1 MKLYNT
7 KSRQIEELN
16 PVNAP
21 AVTFYSCGPTVYD
34 FTHLGHLRTF
44 TNNDL
49 LKRSLTMLGY
59 KVNHV
64 MNITDVGHLTG
75 DTDEGEDKL
84 EKGAK
89 KTGKTVW
96 EVAEFYTEQFISSLE
111 AANII
116 EPDQLPKATDHI
128 QEMIELI
135 KKLEEKGFTYKTEEA
150 IYFDI
155 SKFSSYGQ
163 LSGQKIE
170 DKLQGVRD
178 EVHSDVNK
186 KHPADFALWFFTVGR
201 FADHVMHWP
210 SPYGDGFPGW
220 HIECSAMSMK
230 YLGETIDIHAGGIDH
245 IPVHHEN
252 EIAQS
257 EAATGKPF
265 VQIWFHSAFLNVEGQ
280 KMSKSLG
287 NFYRIEDLEEKGV
300 SAMALRYLYLQTHYH
315 QSMNFTFESAK
326 AATSALN
333 NLKEM
338 ILSLKNQPQRTVL
351 SSDKLGQL
359 EEYRQQ
365 FLSALQNDLQI
376 PQALAVMWSMLKS
389 NIPSEDK
396 YDLAIEFDEVLGLGI
411 SKFEAEEIPQEIINL
426 ATNRLEARKEKD
438 FEKSD
443 ELKKQ
448 IQGKGYS
455 VEDTSE
461 GFSLKKLLNS

>member
-1 MKLYNT
+1 MKIFNT
-7 KSRQIEELN
+7 FSRNIQELSPQN
-16 PVNAP
+16 PPV
-21 AVTFYSCGPTVYD
+21 VTFYACGPTVYD
-34 FTHLGHLRTF
+34 HTHLGHLRTF

-49 LKRSLTMLGY
+49 LKRALTMLGY
-59 KVNHV
+59 KIHHV

-84 EKGAK
+84 EKGALK
-89 KTGKTVW
+89 AGKTVW
-96 EVAEFYTEQFISSLE
+96 EVADYYTKQFIFSLKE
-111 AANII
+111 LNII
-116 EPDQLPKATDHI
+116 ESDELPKATDHI
-128 QEMIELI
+128 QDMITLI

-155 SKFSSYGQ
+155 SKFTDYGK

-170 DKLQGVRD
+170 DKIQKSRD
-178 EVHSDVNK
+178 EVHIDSNK

-201 FADHVMHWP
+201 FKDHVMRWDFG
-210 SPYGDGFPGW
+210 SAQGFPGW

-265 VQIWFHSAFLNVEGQ
+265 VSIWFHSAFLNIEGQ

-287 NFYRIEDLEEKGV
+287 NFYRIEDLQEKGV
-300 SAMALRYLYLQTHYH
+300 SPQALRYLYLQTHYR
-315 QSMNFTFESAK
+315 QPMNFTFEAAG
-326 AATSALN
+326 AATSAFN

-338 ILSLKNQPQRTVL
+338 VLALKKQTQRTVL
-351 SSDKLGQL
+351 STDKLGQL
-359 EEYRQQ
+359 DEYRTQ

-396 YDLAIEFDEVLGLGI
+396 YDLALEFDQVLGLGLAT
-411 SKFEAEEIPQEIINL
+411 FEEETIPEEIVEL
-426 ATNRLEARKEKD
+426 AKKRLEARNEKE

-443 ELKKQ
+443 ELKKE
-448 IQGKGYS
+448 ILEKGYS
-455 VEDTSE
+455 IEDTSDS
-461 GFSLKKLLNS
+461 FIIKKK